1 MYYDYQ
7 EPLKTIPSHRML
19 AMRRGEKEE
28 FLFLSIIAPVDEILA
43 GLKSRLIK
51 GDSIFRPLLE
61 VIAEDAYRRLVAP
74 SIEVE
79 LRLESKNRA
88 DEAAIAVFA
97 ENLKNLLLLPPA
109 GSKRV
114 LGVDP
119 GLRTG
124 SKLAAVD
131 ETGRFLGHCT
141 IYPHTGSGNIE
152 PAKRELLRMIHSH
165 QSELVAIGNGTAGRE
180 MELFVRQT
188 LTEAGLRL
196 PVVVVNEA
204 GAVFTRHRI
213 SPVRSSP
220 IWT

>member
-1 MYYDYQ
+1 M
-7 EPLKTIPSHRML
+7 E
-19 AMRRGEKEE
+19 
-28 FLFLSIIAPVDEILA
+28 EILA
-43 GLKSRLIK
+43 GLKAKTIR
-51 GDSIFRPLLE
+51 GDSIFRPLIE
-61 VIAEDAYRRLVAP
+61 GVAEDAYRRLISP

-141 IYPHTGSGNIE
+141 IYPHTGSSKVE
-152 PAKRELLRMIHSH
+152 PAKKDLLRMIDTN
-165 QSELVAIGNGTAGRE
+165 QSELIAIGNGTAGRE

-188 LTEAGLRL
+188 LSEAELRL
-196 PVVVVNEA
+196 PIVVVNES
-204 GAVFTRHRI
+204 GAKYLFCFRYRQRRI
-213 SPVRSSP
+213 P
-220 IWT
+220 